1 MRPPIHLN
9 SESASG
15 EGREVLLGILFFPY
29 SAARA
34 LSNTISVK
42 VAVVD
47 ISRRRINS
55 LGTCHLGLNG
65 LDNRCA
71 TFGGVRTQQESNLV
85 FYFVSPSKAV
95 GVQTTDFGPANAA
108 VNVVEK

>member
-47 ISRRRINS
+47 VSRRWLNS
-55 LGTCHLGLNG
+55 LGTFHLGLNG

-71 TFGGVRTQQESNLV
+71 NFWGRENPARILGKDLGKNLKSQNGV
-85 FYFVSPSKAV
+85 
-95 GVQTTDFGPANAA
+95 
-108 VNVVEK
+108 